1 MQRTVIVIAV
11 VVIVVALLGF
21 IGLPWLQNK
30 LFGETTSVTAQILEA
45 RIDNQVGFPGA
56 KGATVSKIVAVVEIT
71 IKHGTAPDTI
81 QDLGVR
87 DDENNVID
95 VNWGRMEPEKRD
107 IESKGKTTLI
117 VREAFFPTDFKV
129 GRLVDKQQ
137 KYLCYIRMPPVSG
150 SCAK

>member
-11 VVIVVALLGF
+11 VVIVV
-21 IGLPWLQNK
+21 GLMGYVGVPWLQNK
-30 LFGETTSVTAQILEA
+30 LFGETTSVTAQILETC
-45 RIDNQVGFPGA
+45 IDNEVEVPGA

-71 IKHGTAPDTI
+71 FKYGAAPDSI
-81 QDLGVR
+81 QDLAVR

-95 VNWGRMEPEKRD
+95 VNWGRGEPEKRD

-129 GRLVDKQQ
+129 GRLVDKTG

-150 SCAK
+150 PCGK